1 MKENNT
7 LVLVEAVAAE
17 GIDALGIPDKWE
29 ETVSD
34 RSYFASSESRKTELI
49 NNRRV
54 LRSILVVDDMMDQPF
69 LSSLTEP

>member
-34 RSYFASSESRKTELI
+34 RSYFASSESRKT
-49 NNRRV
+49 
-54 LRSILVVDDMMDQPF
+54 
-69 LSSLTEP
+69 